1 MKSHTHKIIL
11 TLAALLMLFPYGAQA
26 AQNSSTR
33 DIIISAMRDEMVR
46 NMDLLEMENME
57 RPFFISYNLYDVNT
71 MEIIATQGSI
81 VKSGESRYRNHSA
94 RVMVGDYSLNDENF
108 QDSGYSY
115 GSSMVHGSSRLPLE
129 DNYDAIRR
137 SLWIASDSIYK
148 RAVELYE
155 HKKAALEQQTA
166 ISEVTNL
173 DDFSKAPA
181 VTYTG
186 PESTLEFNREKWE
199 KTACEISKVFA
210 SYPDIYSSKVRIFF
224 YRGDLFLTNSEGTE
238 VIRPLTLVSVQVNAF
253 SQAVDGEPLSNHIS
267 FVGSAADDLPNP
279 GSMKKSV
286 REMADELT
294 ALRTAPA
301 FDDLYFGPVLLEEQ
315 ASAEFFSQ
323 RLFGDKKG
331 LIASRRPVVSDS
343 RIRFS
348 DDETLEDRISLR
360 ILAHDYSIKAV
371 PGLSNYQ
378 GQNLIGSYDVDAE
391 GVVPPAE
398 ITLVENG
405 MLKTLLSNRTPT
417 AKISESNAHQRH
429 SIGSGYRTSST
440 IAPGVIHVSTSNGQK
455 YSDLKADLLKRA
467 EAEGLDYGILIR
479 KLKPKTSG
487 IIYYD
492 PMSNMALSYGGGYG
506 SSLTEPLLVYRVDVR
521 DGSEELIRSV
531 KIGSIGLGTL
541 RHIAGTAGEEIV
553 YNTLT
558 TVNGRSGVPASFIVP
573 RALILEE
580 LEVKN
585 KKSGYIPKL
594 PVVSNPLSR

>member
-1 MKSHTHKIIL
+1 MKIHKITVIL
-11 TLAALLMLFPYGAQA
+11 TLAALAMLFHHGVST

-33 DIIISAMRDEMVR
+33 DIILSAMRDEMAR
-46 NMDLLEMENME
+46 NMNLLEMENME
-57 RPFFISYNLYDVNT
+57 RPFFISYNLYDVKT
-71 MEIIATQGSI
+71 MEIIATHGSL
-81 VKSGESRYRNHSA
+81 VKSDESRYRNHSA

-115 GSSMVHGSSRLPLE
+115 GSSMVYGSSRLPLE

-137 SLWIASDSIYK
+137 SLWIATDSIYK

-166 ISEVTNL
+166 ISEITNL
-173 DDFSKAPA
+173 DDFSKAPT
-181 VTYTG
+181 VKYTG
-186 PESTLEFNREKWE
+186 QQSTLEFNRAEWE

-210 SYPDIYSSKVRIFF
+210 RYSDIYSSKVRVFF

-238 VIRPLTLVSVQVNAF
+238 VIQPLTLVSVQINAF

-267 FVGSAADDLPNP
+267 FVGSVAGDLPNLKT
-279 GSMKKSV
+279 MKKSV
-286 REMADELT
+286 EGMADDLI

-301 FDDLYFGPVLLEEQ
+301 FDELYFGPVLLEDQ

-323 RLFGDKKG
+323 RLFGDKNG

-348 DDETLEDRISLR
+348 DDETLEDRIALR

-378 GQNLIGSYDVDAE
+378 GQNLIGSYEVDAE
-391 GVVPPAE
+391 GVIPPAE

-429 SIGSGYRTSST
+429 SIGSGYRTTST
-440 IAPGVIHVSTSNGQK
+440 IAPGVIHVFSSSGQT
-455 YSDLKADLLKRA
+455 YSDLKADLMKRA
-467 EAEGLDYGILIR
+467 ETEGLDYGILIR
-479 KLKPKTSG
+479 KLKPKSSG

-492 PMSNMALSYGGGYG
+492 PMANMALSYGGGYG
-506 SSLTEPLLVYRVDVR
+506 SSLTEPLMVYRVNVR

-541 RHIAGTAGEEIV
+541 RHIAGTTGEEIV

-558 TVNGRSGVPASFIVP
+558 TVSGQSGIPASFIVP

-580 LEVKN
+580 LEVNN